1 MARNFDLQL
10 IMYTGIQIHILDL
23 PIVHYSEYNTGNAM
37 LNKVVCV
44 NFNFN
49 TLFIL
54 RQQISCLSST
64 STFSSQP
71 RTIGLGQQMRIL
83 NEKKQ
88 FEQTIELFE
97 TEMKKNKKHLSSLI
111 IDQALKACT
120 QVRDFRRG
128 HGIHQLVQHR
138 LSTDSSLVR
147 SLIHFYMQCHDVQSA
162 ESLFNVSTNK
172 TVYICGA
179 MMKGYIDNEKPEKAV
194 ELFEQ
199 IKHPDAVLIT
209 LFFKA
214 CAQVPSEQS
223 LSLAKNIWKKYQG
236 TSLLNPYALTS
247 LINVLMKHG
256 DLESA
261 ETVFNQQSSKGP
273 SMYGAMMKGF
283 IQNEMSQRAIDLFEQ
298 VKNPNEILV
307 TLLFNACAQLPSEQS
322 LNLVKNT
329 WEQPQIKSLRND
341 NVITSLIDALM
352 KCGDIK
358 GAEIVFDE
366 SPNHSVYI
374 YAAMMN
380 GYIRNQMSEKAIDLF
395 KQVNE
400 PDDVIITLLFKA
412 CAQLP
417 SEQSLNLV
425 KNTWKQYRTKLLHS
439 KNTLTSLIDALMKY
453 GDVNSSE
460 VIFSESRE
468 KSISMYA
475 TMMKGYIENQL
486 SGKAIDLFKQIKG
499 PNEVIITLL
508 FNACA
513 QLPSEESLS
522 LVKSVW
528 KKYQNTSLLNDHALT
543 ALIDALMRCGDVKNA
558 EAIVD
563 KSSHKVLPMYGA
575 MMKGYI
581 KNEIPEK
588 AIDLFQQ
595 VKNPNEI
602 LVTLL
607 FNACAQLPS
616 EQSLNLIKSTWER
629 PQIKSL
635 RSDNVLASL
644 IDALMKCGDIKSAE
658 LVFDESSSKSIY
670 IQGAIMSGYIRN
682 QMPEK
687 AIDLFEQI
695 KNPNE
700 VIITLLFNACAQ
712 LPSEGSLSL
721 IKSVWK
727 KYQNTPLLD
736 DQALTALIHAL
747 MRCGDV
753 NQAEAIFD
761 QSPHK
766 VLHMYGAMM
775 KGYIHFG
782 YLLNRTPNKTLRL
795 YHQIKNMK
803 ITQSNFIIYLLAINA
818 SSQIAMASECQ
829 SIVDEIPQHILL
841 NTQISNSLIDMWG
854 KAGCVQEA
862 EKVFANLSSVDQVAY
877 ASMVH
882 AYGINGMGTK
892 AVELF
897 HQVPQSLVVEATHV
911 CVLNACSHAGL
922 VDQARSIFTSIEDKT
937 EKHYAAMIDCL
948 SRGSLF
954 DEAQRLIDRY
964 ELNHPPSPVMYTT
977 ILLANLYG
985 SSGDVDKASSIRYEL
1000 SRSGAKKKPGL
1011 SWTAVNGQLFQF
1023 HAHDRSHPR
1032 SAEIYVE
1039 LDRISRELIEHGH
1052 EYDSSWITRPLA
1064 EDETIESVLCG
1075 HSEKLAIAWNFV
1087 ANPNT
1092 TFIQI
1097 TKNLRVC
1104 GDCHRATKLI
1114 AAIRRCQIVVR
1125 DANRIHHFH
1134 PNGHCSCN
1142 DYF

>member
-1 MARNFDLQL
+1 
-10 IMYTGIQIHILDL
+10 
-23 PIVHYSEYNTGNAM
+23 M

-54 RQQISCLSST
+54 RQQISCLSSS

-71 RTIGLGQQMRIL
+71 RTIGPGQQMRIL
-83 NEKKQ
+83 YEKKQ

-120 QVRDFRRG
+120 QVRDLRRG

-138 LSTDSSLVR
+138 LPADSSLVR

-162 ESLFNVSTNK
+162 ESLFNVSTHK

-179 MMKGYIDNEKPEKAV
+179 MMKGYIENEKPEKAV

-199 IKHPDAVLIT
+199 IKHPDAVLVT

-214 CAQVPSEQS
+214 CAQVPSEHS
-223 LSLAKNIWKKYQG
+223 LNLVKKIWGKYRD
-236 TSLLNPYALTS
+236 TSLLNSHALTS

-283 IQNEMSQRAIDLFEQ
+283 IQNGMSQRAIDLFQQ

-307 TLLFNACAQLPSEQS
+307 SLLFNACARLPSEQS

-329 WEQPQIKSLRND
+329 WEQPRIKSLRND
-341 NVITSLIDALM
+341 NV
-352 KCGDIK
+352 
-358 GAEIVFDE
+358 
-366 SPNHSVYI
+366 
-374 YAAMMN
+374 
-380 GYIRNQMSEKAIDLF
+380 
-395 KQVNE
+395 
-400 PDDVIITLLFKA
+400 
-412 CAQLP
+412 
-417 SEQSLNLV
+417 
-425 KNTWKQYRTKLLHS
+425 
-439 KNTLTSLIDALMKY
+439 LT
-453 GDVNSSE
+453 
-460 VIFSESRE
+460 
-468 KSISMYA
+468 
-475 TMMKGYIENQL
+475 
-486 SGKAIDLFKQIKG
+486 
-499 PNEVIITLL
+499 
-508 FNACA
+508 
-513 QLPSEESLS
+513 
-522 LVKSVW
+522 
-528 KKYQNTSLLNDHALT
+528 
-543 ALIDALMRCGDVKNA
+543 
-558 EAIVD
+558 
-563 KSSHKVLPMYGA
+563 
-575 MMKGYI
+575 
-581 KNEIPEK
+581 
-588 AIDLFQQ
+588 
-595 VKNPNEI
+595 
-602 LVTLL
+602 
-607 FNACAQLPS
+607 
-616 EQSLNLIKSTWER
+616 
-629 PQIKSL
+629 
-635 RSDNVLASL
+635 SL

-658 LVFDESSSKSIY
+658 VAFDESSSKSIY
-670 IQGAIMSGYIRN
+670 IQGAMMSGYIRN

-700 VIITLLFNACAQ
+700 VIVTLLFNACAQ

-727 KYQNTPLLD
+727 KYQNTRLLD
-736 DQALTALIHAL
+736 DQALTALIDAL

-753 NQAEAIFD
+753 NQAETIFD
-761 QSPHK
+761 QSANK

-803 ITQSNFIIYLLAINA
+803 TTQSNFIIYLLAINA
-818 SSQIAMASECQ
+818 SSQIAMAAECQ

-877 ASMVH
+877 ASMIH

-897 HQVPQSLVVEATHV
+897 HQVPQSLVVESTHV

-922 VDQARSIFTSIEDKT
+922 VDQARAIFTSIKDKT
-937 EKHYAAMIDCL
+937 EKHYATMIDCL

-954 DEAQRLIDRY
+954 DEAQQLIHQY
-964 ELNHPPSPVMYTT
+964 ELNHPPSSVMYMSLLSAARNRRNKQLVEDIYQRMKELFSHLSDRLTSAT
-977 ILLANLYG
+977 VLLANLHG

-1087 ANPNT
+1087 ANPKT

-1104 GDCHRATKLI
+1104 GDCHQATTLI

-1134 PNGHCSCN
+1134 PDGHCSCN